1 MNIFEIIFVN
11 FLKASECSE
20 KDGWCTSNIQD
31 KCRNLMS
38 QKHEKL
44 SKTISNEYKEMKKTK
59 K

>member
-1 MNIFEIIFVN
+1 MNVLFSS
-11 FLKASECSE
+11 LKANQCNE
-20 KDGWCTSNIQD
+20 KDGWCSNNIQD

-44 SKTISNEYKEMKKTK
+44 SKSISNEYKEMKKIK